1 MLLFVALSAFAQD
14 NDTLTEAAAPRAQ
27 YQAVT
32 IVEFD
37 RVKVDGEVVKPDGG
51 LVVHYELPT
60 HPSLIRVRVNFD
72 DEVHG
77 SVDQL

>member
-1 MLLFVALSAFAQD
+1 MLLFVALSAFAQETD
-14 NDTLTEAAAPRAQ
+14 PLTDTAAPRAQ

-32 IVEFD
+32 LVEFD
-37 RVKVDGEVVKPDGG
+37 RVKVDGKLEGPGVGFTVERPAP
-51 LVVHYELPT
+51 V

-72 DEVHG
+72 DEVAG